1 MGMKLLALDVETN
14 TVDGANPFSSEG
26 KLVCIGFI
34 NEKGVGNVIEPT
46 KFELEILQQKIDEA
60 DLILGWNFKFDYHW
74 LRRYGVKLDHKK
86 IWDGQLAYY
95 MLSMQQQRFPS
106 LDDVAYELIGERK
119 EDVVKKEYWQKGIDT
134 DKVPWDILIKY
145 CFKDCFLTL
154 AICQELMAKVL
165 PDQKNLFSLAMQ
177 DLHVLQDMEWNGLH
191 FDRKVADELL
201 DKTTQQRDE
210 LLTALEAE
218 KVPQGFNW
226 ASPKQLSALLYG
238 GTIEFDDKVPDGVFK
253 TGERAGQV
261 KFKRIKIPYTF
272 PRRYKPLKGSESAV
286 EGVYSTDEETLTKLG
301 KEGIVGKI
309 LEIRRI
315 EKLMSTYYTKLPQMQ
330 EELHWDKNYIYG
342 NFDQT
347 TTATG
352 RLASSKPNL
361 QNFPP
366 EANRLF
372 ISRYRT

>member
-1 MGMKLLALDVETN
+1 MAVHIRLSGRYKIMKLLALDVETN

-95 MLSMQQQRFPS
+95 MLSMQQKRFPS
-106 LDDVAYELIGERK
+106 LD
-119 EDVVKKEYWQKGIDT
+119 DVVKKEYWQNGIDT